1 MLFAG
6 RTQAALMSPVIEIG
20 EMPAVHTFF
29 RREFR
34 LAGGVVRGVRAGD
47 LARA

>member
-1 MLFAG
+1 MSTHLSTAG
-6 RTQAALMSPVIEIG
+6 IDTS
-20 EMPAVHTFF
+20 EMPAVHSFL

-47 LARA
+47 VARAREIAR